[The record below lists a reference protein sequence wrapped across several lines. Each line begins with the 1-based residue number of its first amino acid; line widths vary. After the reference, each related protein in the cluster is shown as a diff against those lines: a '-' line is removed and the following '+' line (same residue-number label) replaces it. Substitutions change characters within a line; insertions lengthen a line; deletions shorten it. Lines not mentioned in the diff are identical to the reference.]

1 MVEHRKIY
9 IERYVIPVIIH
20 QYTNCWHEY
29 HVTPFNKVHMIYFWP
44 IFFSEGGTRG
54 GYNNYNRG
62 GGYTMN
68 GGPPQSYSQ
77 PSKTF

>member
-1 MVEHRKIY
+1 MNIMLLSLQQSAHDIFLTY
-9 IERYVIPVIIH
+9 
-20 QYTNCWHEY
+20 
-29 HVTPFNKVHMIYFWP
+29 
-44 IFFSEGGTRG
+44 FFSEGGSRG